1 MSWIST
7 QTLPDGVRYRLR
19 GANEETEAAASF
31 LGFAMLA
38 SLMLMFVIL
47 LMQFNSIYYTFL
59 TLQLCYQPSVFS
71 GMVVTGRPS
80 A

>member
-1 MSWIST
+1 MST

-19 GANEETEAAASF
+19 GANEESEEAANF

-38 SLMLMFVIL
+38 SLMLMFIIL

-59 TLQLCYQPSVFS
+59 TFPRLCCQPSVYCW
-71 GMVVTGRPS
+71 VWWLPARLS